1 MQPRII
7 LTMKK
12 IYPFLFLAGLA
23 LGGYAALEKYGT
35 NDAVEKVD
43 VTQEVNEIF
52 SQIEE
57 GSRSGVMLAKVNN
70 GQCEQIIDHVGFTL
84 SWNAEWNIPNWV
96 AYELTKSE
104 TDGEEDRKGSFEPD
118 PMVKGDRIVH
128 KDYKNDLGYDRGH
141 MAPAADMKW
150 NEQAMEESFYTS
162 NICPQNHN
170 LNCGDWKKLE
180 EQVRQYAC
188 DYESVWIVT
197 GPIVNS
203 TDNTLGIERKIVIP
217 DAFYKVIVT
226 YFEGEY
232 HGIAFVMKNCP
243 KEGKW
248 GLEHYVVTIDEAE
261 RLSGIDFFYEFDDS
275 IEKRVEDNVDLNF
288 WEL

>member
-1 MQPRII
+1 
-7 LTMKK
+7 MKK

-43 VTQEVNEIF
+43 VTKDVNEIF
-52 SQIEE
+52 SQINE
-57 GSRSGVMLAKVNN
+57 GSRSGVMLAKVMND
-70 GQCEQIIDHVGFTL
+70 QCEQIIDHVGFTL

-96 AYELTKSE
+96 AYELTVSE
-104 TDGEEDRKGSFEPD
+104 TDGEENRKGSFEPD

-180 EQVRQYAC
+180 EQIRQYAI

-203 TDNTLGIERKIVIP
+203 TDNTLGNERKIVIP
-217 DAFYKVIVT
+217 DAFYKAVVT
-226 YFEGEY
+226 YFDGEY

-275 IEKRVEDNVDLNF
+275 VEKSFEDNVDLNF
-288 WEL
+288 WEI